1 MRNLVGSLALSMS
14 LCLATPALSLTIDSF
29 ETGDFS
35 VTDVA
40 PGPSFGQN
48 AAQPTTDVIGAVR
61 LVRSNATNGG
71 TTTNALTTTGG
82 PDSAVAGFSDAV
94 PPIGQ
99 GDIAYIYDGIAD
111 SSANGQGGVLNVDLS
126 AFLMIDVESYGT
138 PSTVSIQLTLWDAV
152 GSQSSAL
159 TPNVNGITS
168 FLLSSFGLVDL
179 TDINTIRVA
188 VLDLDPG
195 ESIEI
200 AHISAEVPE
209 PTTGLLFAIGLLGL
223 GLRKARS
230 H

>member
-1 MRNLVGSLALSMS
+1 MRTSVGSLALVLI
-14 LCLATPALSLTIDSF
+14 LCLATPAFSLTIDSF

-40 PGPSFGQN
+40 PGPSFGQQ
-48 AAQPTTDVIGAVR
+48 AAQPTSDVIGGVR

-82 PDSAVAGFSDAV
+82 PDSAVAGFTDGAA
-94 PPIGQ
+94 PFGQ

-111 SSANGQGGVLNVDLS
+111 SSANGQGGVLNVNLS
-126 AFLMIDVESYGT
+126 SYLTIDVESYGT
-138 PSTVSIQLTLWDAV
+138 PATMSIQLTLWDAAT
-152 GSQSSAL
+152 SQSSAL

-188 VLDLDPG
+188 VFAIDPG
-195 ESIEI
+195 ESIQV

-209 PTTGLLFAIGLLGL
+209 PTTGLLLAIGLLGL
-223 GLRKARS
+223 GARRTS
-230 H
+230 R